1 MTAKIVIEVS
11 GGVVQEVYSS
21 DPSVNVVLIDW
32 DNDETGQ
39 PVEYPTT
46 PIDQMPESSG

>member
-1 MTAKIVIEVS
+1 MDAKIVIEVS
-11 GGVVQEVYSS
+11 GGVVQEVYSD

-39 PVEYPTT
+39 PVPYPTV
-46 PIDQMPESSG
+46 PLDQLRESAK